1 MGLHPAGFCTSP
13 WPPGLCCTR
22 SSSKLRLCRLNTAAS
37 VSPAATRRPCC
48 GGGGTGTGEHRRCS
62 SGGTQDRMW
71 HVCGHFSVCT
81 VTQRG
86 LGILHGKWGVC
97 GPHPAKP
104 PIKPSSVPCPG
115 HSLCSPELGGFCTNI
130 LLLPADR
137 EAQHAPA
144 LNISLALHLQAVTNL
159 PAWPEHST
167 MAREKVDLPA
177 AMLGWGNPSV
187 REHPFPL
194 HSTIPCSVVQDIG
207 IFKIWDNWARS
218 AGGKEGCI
226 NRNDIFTGCIVQA
239 RAGWEHNEPLSLSAG
254 ILTTAPWKG
263 PREQTAAPAKLQ
275 VCAATTKCLEDRSKQ
290 QEALLRAGCP
300 AQLAEPDPT
309 ATLGALGALPS
320 SGVTGR
326 RLQRSQGCVCS
337 TMPKDTRPGLLPL
350 PGRRMHPSAHH
361 LSLPSP
367 LASSPV
373 RAQPWKG
380 RSCSP
385 SILLCAEGWGWVKGS
400 RETRTSSSGV
410 TASPAPAPCCPG
422 QGFSWGK
429 ANCELCLHGKAQ
441 RVQHNHSK
449 AGMGTSFREFLLGL
463 GTGIAP
469 PSPVT
474 TGASHP
480 GPKVK
485 EHRDTNTQLSCR
497 NLF

>member
-1 MGLHPAGFCTSP
+1 MESEECVVLTLQNHRLNPPQSPAQDTACAPQSWVGFAPTSFSFLLTERHNTLQPWTSAWPCTSRQSQISQPGQSTPP
-13 WPPGLCCTR
+13 WPG
-22 SSSKLRLCRLNTAAS
+22 
-37 VSPAATRRPCC
+37 RRW
-48 GGGGTGTGEHRRCS
+48 
-62 SGGTQDRMW
+62 M
-71 HVCGHFSVCT
+71 
-81 VTQRG
+81 
-86 LGILHGKWGVC
+86 
-97 GPHPAKP
+97 
-104 PIKPSSVPCPG
+104 
-115 HSLCSPELGGFCTNI
+115 
-130 LLLPADR
+130 
-137 EAQHAPA
+137 
-144 LNISLALHLQAVTNL
+144 
-159 PAWPEHST
+159 
-167 MAREKVDLPA
+167 DLPA

-275 VCAATTKCLEDRSKQ
+275 VCAATTKCLEDRSEQ

-337 TMPKDTRPGLLPL
+337 TMPKDTRPGLLPW

-373 RAQPWKG
+373 RAQP
-380 RSCSP
+380 
-385 SILLCAEGWGWVKGS
+385 
-400 RETRTSSSGV
+400 
-410 TASPAPAPCCPG
+410 
-422 QGFSWGK
+422 
-429 ANCELCLHGKAQ
+429 
-441 RVQHNHSK
+441 
-449 AGMGTSFREFLLGL
+449 
-463 GTGIAP
+463 
-469 PSPVT
+469 
-474 TGASHP
+474 
-480 GPKVK
+480 
-485 EHRDTNTQLSCR
+485 
-497 NLF
+497 